1 MMPADFRVAAP
12 ARDGRDRRHWNF
24 PGPSGRKSFLLV
36 WIAFGQ
42 YLTRGAPQAQPHA
55 PLNSFANRVN
65 CAAMSEP
72 LISTPTTAIEEKNLA
87 AACHFCGRLQDS
99 QSLTTPASAELKGL
113 VDVGLPRK
121 ESAAICADCLEL
133 LKRAKAQVESHVAVF
148 DQNDYVLPTPLR
160 MDAHEAFTGRGVTI
174 AFLDS
179 GFYAH
184 DDLTKPEDRIVAYH
198 NIFSPD
204 EGVTALRTSDVASW
218 HGMMTSVVAA
228 GNGHLSEGFYRGIA
242 SDAKL
247 VLVKVGRTGRIPE
260 KNIQQGLEWII
271 DHATEFGI
279 RVVNI
284 SAGGDFEQS
293 YLHNSLCRTI
303 ERAVHE
309 GLIVVCAVGNAGMA
323 PGHPV
328 LPPAC
333 SPAAISV
340 GGLDDQ
346 NSLDRARRGMYRS
359 SYGPTIDGL
368 QKPEV
373 IAPGIWVAAP
383 ILPHTPTADE
393 AHLYAELDSAPNEE
407 LGNIIA
413 AHTGVDRDLD
423 EARDL
428 PVPLLRQLITIKLQ
442 EGNVINQYYKFVDG
456 TSFASPIVASIVA
469 CMLEANPKLTP
480 QQVKRILID
489 SAERVEGVE
498 VERQGWGV
506 VVPRRAVSLALQLRG

>member
-1 MMPADFRVAAP
+1 
-12 ARDGRDRRHWNF
+12 
-24 PGPSGRKSFLLV
+24 
-36 WIAFGQ
+36 
-42 YLTRGAPQAQPHA
+42 
-55 PLNSFANRVN
+55 
-65 CAAMSEP
+65 MSEP
-72 LISTPTTAIEEKNLA
+72 LISTPTPAIEEKNLA
-87 AACHFCGRLQDS
+87 SSCQCCRRLRDS
-99 QSLTTPASAELKGL
+99 QALITPDGAELKGL
-113 VDVGLPRK
+113 VNANVPRK
-121 ESAAICADCLEL
+121 ESAAICAECLEL
-133 LKRAKAQVESHVAVF
+133 LKRAKAQVEFHVAIF
-148 DQNDYVLPTPLR
+148 DQNEYVLPTPLR

-179 GFYAH
+179 GFFAH

-204 EGVTALRTSDVASW
+204 DDVSALEKSDVASW

-242 SDAKL
+242 PNAKV

-260 KNIQQGLEWII
+260 KNIQKGLEWII

-284 SAGGDFEQS
+284 SAGGDFEQT
-293 YLHNSLCRTI
+293 YLENPLCQTVD
-303 ERAVHE
+303 RAVRA

-328 LPPAC
+328 LPPAS

-368 QKPEV
+368 QKPEL

-383 ILPHTPTADE
+383 ILPATPTAAQAQLYSALDAAADDE
-393 AHLYAELDSAPNEE
+393 LKA
-407 LGNIIA
+407 IIECNP
-413 AHTGVDRDLD
+413 GVDKDLD
-423 EARDL
+423 GARDL
-428 PVPLLRQLITIKLQ
+428 PVPLLRQLITIKLR
-442 EGNVINQYYKFVDG
+442 EGNVINGNYKYVDG

-489 SAERVEGVE
+489 TAERVPGVE
-498 VERQGWGV
+498 MERQGWGV
-506 VVPRRAVSLALQLRG
+506 VVPRKAVEVALALRS

>member
-1 MMPADFRVAAP
+1 MPVIKE
-12 ARDGRDRRHWNF
+12 
-24 PGPSGRKSFLLV
+24 KS
-36 WIAFGQ
+36 
-42 YLTRGAPQAQPHA
+42 
-55 PLNSFANRVN
+55 
-65 CAAMSEP
+65 
-72 LISTPTTAIEEKNLA
+72 LA
-87 AACHFCGRLQDS
+87 SSCHFCGRQRDS
-99 QSLTTPASAELKGL
+99 QNLTIPANAELKGL
-113 VDVGLPRK
+113 VRANIPRK
-121 ESAAICADCLEL
+121 ESAAICAECLEL
-133 LKRAKAQVESHVAVF
+133 LKRAKAQVESHSTIF
-148 DQNDYVLPTPLR
+148 DQNDHVLPTPLR

-184 DDLTKPEDRIVAYH
+184 EDLTKPVDRIVAYH
-198 NIFSPD
+198 NIFAPD
-204 EGVTALRTSDVASW
+204 ENVKALKTSDIASW

-242 SDAKL
+242 SDAQV

-271 DHATEFGI
+271 DHTDEFGI
-279 RVVNI
+279 RIVNI
-284 SAGGDFEQS
+284 SAGGDFEQT
-293 YLHNSLCRTI
+293 YLENSLCQTMD
-303 ERAVHE
+303 RAVRV

-328 LPPAC
+328 LPPAS

-346 NSLDRARRGMYRS
+346 NSLDRAKRGMYRS

-368 QKPEV
+368 QKPEL

-383 ILPHTPTADE
+383 ILPSTPTA
-393 AHLYAELDSAPNEE
+393 AQAQLYSTLDAAADDQ
-407 LGNIIA
+407 LQAIIECSP
-413 AHTGVDRDLD
+413 GIDKDL
-423 EARDL
+423 EGARDL
-428 PVPLLRQLITIKLQ
+428 PVPLLRQLITIKLR
-442 EGNVINQYYKFVDG
+442 EGNVINGNYKYVDG

-489 SAERVEGVE
+489 TAERVPDVE
-498 VERQGWGV
+498 IDRQGWGV
-506 VVPRRAVSLALQLRG
+506 VAPRKAVEVALAMRT

>member
-1 MMPADFRVAAP
+1 
-12 ARDGRDRRHWNF
+12 
-24 PGPSGRKSFLLV
+24 
-36 WIAFGQ
+36 
-42 YLTRGAPQAQPHA
+42 
-55 PLNSFANRVN
+55 
-65 CAAMSEP
+65 MSEP
-72 LISTPTTAIEEKNLA
+72 LISTPSTNIKEKNLA
-87 AACHFCGRLQDS
+87 STCDFCGRLRDS
-99 QSLTTPASAELKGL
+99 QDLVTPDGAELKGL
-113 VDVGLPRK
+113 VNANVPRK
-121 ESAAICADCLEL
+121 ESTAICAECLQL

-148 DQNDYVLPTPLR
+148 DQNEYVLPTPLR

-184 DDLTKPEDRIVAYH
+184 DDLTKPQDRIVAYH

-204 EGVTALRTSDVASW
+204 EDLSALEKSDVASW

-242 SDAKL
+242 PDAKV

-279 RVVNI
+279 RAVNI
-284 SAGGDFEQS
+284 SAGGDFEQT
-293 YLHNSLCRTI
+293 YLENALCQTVD
-303 ERAVHE
+303 RAVRA

-328 LPPAC
+328 LPPAS

-346 NSLDRARRGMYRS
+346 NSLDRAKRGMYRS

-368 QKPEV
+368 QKPEL

-383 ILPHTPTADE
+383 ILPSTPTADQ
-393 AHLYAELDSAPNEE
+393 AQLYSALDAAADEE
-407 LGNIIA
+407 LRAIIERSP
-413 AHTGVDRDLD
+413 GIDRDLD
-423 EARDL
+423 GARDL
-428 PVPLLRQLITIKLQ
+428 LVPLLRQLITIKLR
-442 EGNVINQYYKFVDG
+442 EGNVINGNYKYVDG

-489 SAERVEGVE
+489 TAERVPGVE
-498 VERQGWGV
+498 IERQGWGV
-506 VVPRRAVSLALQLRG
+506 VVPRKAVEVALALRT